1 MPPDSDDPVGD
12 PGSIKDLILEQD
24 EAASLVRNRRLL
36 DPDEIVDEDRIV
48 GRNDQ
53 LTQITQYL
61 RVTINN
67 ECPPNLFLYGPSGTG
82 KSLIINAVCQ
92 NVVDLCST
100 RDIRFGVIELN
111 CQNVGTLGTA
121 VYELV
126 RTVADDADV
135 AIEIPEHGIPT
146 KKKWRE
152 LYRLIDE
159 HYDSVMFV
167 LDELDLLTGRRDID
181 EPAYSRLLYQ
191 LTRTGSIDDL
201 QADVA
206 VTAISNDTKMMEDVG
221 SRALSSFTP
230 EDVHF
235 SDYDAN
241 QLREIL
247 GHREDAFHHD
257 ALSEDVI
264 PLAAAFAA
272 QTHGDARIA
281 IDLMRTAGTI
291 AERDG
296 ADQVREEHVR
306 IAQDKVVKNRVLEV
320 TRGISTQKKLCL
332 FATAAVARETENT
345 AAKSTEAYRVYQYIT
360 ETLDADQHYQETYV
374 NKMKELTT
382 YSLVKSGRKSQGPH
396 SGSYLEFTFEENPQT
411 IIETLREDS
420 RLDGVA
426 DDELRTV
433 VRSQLAN

>member
-1 MPPDSDDPVGD
+1 MSDD

-24 EAASLVRNRRLL
+24 EAASLVKNRRLL

-48 GRNDQ
+48 GRNQQ
-53 LTQITQYL
+53 LTEITQYL
-61 RVTINN
+61 RVAINGDS
-67 ECPPNLFLYGPSGTG
+67 PPNLFLYGPSGTG

-92 NVVDLCST
+92 NVVELCET
-100 RDIRFGVIELN
+100 RDINFGVIELN

-126 RTVADDADV
+126 REVASDAGATV
-135 AIEIPEHGIPT
+135 EIPEHGIPT

-159 HYDSVMFV
+159 HYDIVMFV
-167 LDELDLLTGRRDID
+167 LDELDLLQGRRDID

-201 QADVA
+201 QADVGVA
-206 VTAISNDTKMMEDVG
+206 AISNDTKMMEHVG

-230 EDVHF
+230 EDIHF

-247 GHREDAFHHD
+247 EHRQDAFHED
-257 ALSEDVI
+257 ALSGDVI

-291 AERDG
+291 AEREG
-296 ADQVREEHVR
+296 ADQVTEAHVR
-306 IAQDKVVKNRVLEV
+306 QAQDKVVKNRVLEV

-332 FATAAVARETENT
+332 MATAAVARDNDAG
-345 AAKSTEAYRVYQYIT
+345 AAKSTEAYRVYQFIT
-360 ETLDADQHYQETYV
+360 DTLDADQHHQETYV

-382 YSLVKSGRKSQGPH
+382 YSLVRSTRKSQGPH
-396 SGSYLEFTFEENPQT
+396 SGSYLEFTFEEDPGT
-411 IIETLREDS
+411 ILETLREDD
-420 RLDGVA
+420 RLA
-426 DDELRTV
+426 DVEESELHAV
-433 VRSQLAN
+433 VRAQLRS